1 MAGVDVFERQREKR
15 QLAHQEKAEAAERAA
30 QEQAAAA
37 WQAEHDAYQH
47 VLELAR
53 DFYGEQSSDV
63 VLKKGEALY
72 SKLDGSSLIED
83 RAGTGEWKG
92 RSQGVSIP
100 VGSLGGRSVRYRVG
114 ASKGHYVQGTPVA
127 TAIDT
132 GTIFIT
138 NRRVIFRG
146 HKQNRECVFDKL
158 ISCEHLDSGESVFAV
173 SNRQKNTV
181 LHYGPA
187 LNDWFRVHYEVAF
200 ADYQGTRAQL
210 VAEIEAHVAEL
221 DRSQPAPARVAATPD
236 VIPPPPAPS
245 MEGHTAEWAA
255 DPTGRHEYRY
265 WDGNRWTDHVS
276 DAGVTGTDPTD

>member
-1 MAGVDVFERQREKR
+1 VFERLREKR
-15 QLAHQEKAEAAERAA
+15 RLAQQQKIAAAQRAA
-30 QEQAAAA
+30 QQDAATA
-37 WQAEHDAYQH
+37 WQQQHDADQH

-53 DFYGEQSSDV
+53 DFHGEPTSEV
-63 VLKKGEALY
+63 VLKKGEALFG
-72 SKLDGSSLIED
+72 KLDAASLIED
-83 RAGTGEWKG
+83 RAGRGEWRG
-92 RSQGVSIP
+92 QSQGVSIP
-100 VGSLGGRSVRYRVG
+100 IGSLGGRSIRYRVG
-114 ASKGHYVQGTPVA
+114 ASRGHYVQGAPVA

-146 HKQNRECVFDKL
+146 LKQNRECAFDKL
-158 ISCEHLDSGESVFAV
+158 ISCEHLDSGESVFAL

-210 VAEIEAHVAEL
+210 VAALQAQLAEHE
-221 DRSQPAPARVAATPD
+221 RSRPAP
-236 VIPPPPAPS
+236 IPAPVS
-245 MEGHTAEWAA
+245 TTPEDVPSPPGPTMQGHPAEWAT

-265 WDGNRWTDHVS
+265 WDGTTWTSHVS
-276 DAGVTGTDPTD
+276 DAGVTGTDPPDKG

>member
-1 MAGVDVFERQREKR
+1 VDVFEKQREK
-15 QLAHQEKAEAAERAA
+15 HQRAQQQKAEVAQRAA

-37 WQAEHDAYQH
+37 WQEQHDAYQH

-53 DFYGEQSSDV
+53 DFNGEQSSDV
-63 VLKKGEALY
+63 VLKKDEALFG
-72 SKLDGSSLIED
+72 KLDGASLIED
-83 RAGTGEWKG
+83 RAGKGEWQG

-114 ASKGHYVQGTPVA
+114 ASRGHYVQGAPVA

-181 LHYGPA
+181 LHYGPG
-187 LNDWFRVHYEVAF
+187 LNDWFRIRYEVAF
-200 ADYQGTRAQL
+200 ADYQGTRDKL
-210 VAEIEAHVAEL
+210 VADVEAHLAQL
-221 DRSQPAPARVAATPD
+221 DRSQPAPAPIVAAPEL
-236 VIPPPPAPS
+236 IPPPGPT
-245 MEGHTAEWAA
+245 MQGHPAEWAT

-265 WDGNRWTDHVS
+265 WDGNSWTDHVS
-276 DAGVTGTDPTD
+276 DGGVTTTDPRD